1 MTETIICALI
11 TGGLTLM
18 GVLIANG
25 KQQAITDT
33 KLDELTREVREHNSF
48 AQRVPVIE
56 EQIKVINHRIQDLNA
71 MENIKKR
78 LGNLLAVKS
87 LVTITLTVVF
97 AVLALRESISG
108 SEFLTIFTVVI
119 GFYFGTQRVNE
130 DKNS

>member
-1 MTETIICALI
+1 
-11 TGGLTLM
+11 
-18 GVLIANG
+18 
-25 KQQAITDT
+25 
-33 KLDELTREVREHNSF
+33 
-48 AQRVPVIE
+48 
-56 EQIKVINHRIQDLNA
+56 

-119 GFYFGTQRVNE
+119 GFYFGTQRVSE
-130 DKNS
+130 DKNG

>member
-1 MTETIICALI
+1 M
-11 TGGLTLM
+11 
-18 GVLIANG
+18 
-25 KQQAITDT
+25 
-33 KLDELTREVREHNSF
+33 
-48 AQRVPVIE
+48 
-56 EQIKVINHRIQDLNA
+56 
-71 MENIKKR
+71 R
-78 LGNLLAVKS
+78 LGKLLTVKS

>member
-1 MTETIICALI
+1 
-11 TGGLTLM
+11 
-18 GVLIANG
+18 
-25 KQQAITDT
+25 
-33 KLDELTREVREHNSF
+33 
-48 AQRVPVIE
+48 
-56 EQIKVINHRIQDLNA
+56 

-87 LVTITLTVVF
+87 MVTITLTVVF